1 MHDQIDMERTS
12 YNINQNRESSNNPE
26 VPSDIRVLAYK
37 EAVFIV

>member
-37 EAVFIV
+37 ETVFIV